1 MKLNRGQ
8 VLVAAISIILAITV
22 IFFACTVNQKQDINQ
37 LTDNQLTAEL
47 INIKGIGEVTAQKVV
62 TYRKE
67 HKPITIA
74 ELDSIKGIG
83 EKRLSLIKKKF
94 KS

>member
-37 LTDNQLTAEL
+37 LTDNQLRSEL
-47 INIKGIGEVTAQKVV
+47 INIKDIGPVTAERVV
-62 TYRKE
+62 KYRATN
-67 HKPITIA
+67 KPVSIA

-83 EKRLSLIKKKF
+83 DKRLSLIKKKF
-94 KS
+94 KD

>member
-1 MKLNRGQ
+1 MKSHCKLLTIILLIGII
-8 VLVAAISIILAITV
+8 AISAIYCV
-22 IFFACTVNQKQDINQ
+22 GNQKQDINQ
-37 LTDNQLTAEL
+37 LTDNQLMVEL

-62 TYRKE
+62 SYRKE

-74 ELDSIKGIG
+74 ELDGIKGIG

-94 KS
+94 K

>member
-1 MKLNRGQ
+1 MLNKNQCKVCATCIVMGLVVILFMCINFQKL
-8 VLVAAISIILAITV
+8 
-22 IFFACTVNQKQDINQ
+22 DINELSDKQ
-37 LTDNQLTAEL
+37 LTTEL

-74 ELDSIKGIG
+74 ELDGIKGIG

-94 KS
+94 K

>member
-1 MKLNRGQ
+1 MKSHCKLLTIILLIGII
-8 VLVAAISIILAITV
+8 AISAIYYV
-22 IFFACTVNQKQDINQ
+22 GNQKQDINQ
-37 LTDNQLTAEL
+37 LTDNQLRSEL